1 MSKFAITGYCCL
13 LMLVTS
19 TVQADKKNPNNDLRF
34 DGAQAKTFK
43 VTDEGSLKL
52 HIFEPEVRT
61 EEPRPVIVFFYGGAW
76 KAGSPKQFE
85 EHCHYLA
92 SRGMV
97 AITADYRVSSRQGTK
112 ADASVADAKSAI
124 RWVREN
130 YKTLHIDEDRV
141 VAAGGSAGGHLA
153 ACTAIIDG
161 FESDQQN
168 LVISSKPNAM
178 VLFNPAVTLA
188 PFNSQQPL
196 PKEKLEQDGGLEF
209 RMGTKPINLS
219 PGHHVVSD
227 LPPTI
232 MFFGTEDFLLDGSKY
247 FHQQMLKAGNRCDL
261 ELYDGQS
268 HGFFNYGK
276 SENKYFIE
284 TLQATDDF
292 LQSIGYLDGFGNV
305 AAWHADRQR

>member
-1 MSKFAITGYCCL
+1 MIASCGL
-13 LMLVTS
+13 LVLLNS
-19 TVQADKKNPNNDLRF
+19 TIMAEEKNPNNKLQF
-34 DGAQAKTFK
+34 DGSRAQTYK

-52 HIFEPEVRT
+52 HVFEPEVRT
-61 EEPRPVIVFFYGGAW
+61 KEPRPVIIFFYGGAW

-85 EHCHYLA
+85 QHCRYLA

-112 ADASVADAKSAI
+112 ADAAVADAKSAV
-124 RWVREN
+124 RWLREN
-130 YKTLHIDEDRV
+130 FKTLHIDEDRV

-153 ACTAIIDG
+153 ACTAMIDG
-161 FESDQQN
+161 FESDDQN
-168 LVISSKPNAM
+168 LVISSKPNAL

-188 PFNSQQPL
+188 PFKGHKPL
-196 PKEKLEQDGGLEF
+196 PKDRAEKDGGLEF

-227 LPPTI
+227 LAPTI

-247 FHQQMLKAGNRCDL
+247 FHEQMLKAGNRCDMK
-261 ELYDGQS
+261 LYDGQS

-276 SENKYFIE
+276 SKNKYFIA
-284 TLQATDDF
+284 TLQATDEF
-292 LQSIGYLDGFGNV
+292 LQSIGYLKGTGNV
-305 AAWHADRQR
+305 EEWLSARQK